1 MDRSPGNTWTALLLR
16 GALGLFLALVAQA
29 VEAGKADRCPLSNTE
44 DKQAWKR
51 DCDAAIQAESD
62 PTKKAEL
69 YFRRAYVAN
78 ERQGYQQAVADL
90 NSACALVPHQVKYLH
105 ERAYT
110 LNSLGRYRD
119 ALADLNEE
127 VRLQPQTAGAYEERA
142 LARTRLGD
150 WSGVLADRDQVV
162 KLGPPSMGALVARAH
177 ARLWLGQFE
186 ETRQDLK
193 AAASVDSGAANT
205 EDKEYFE
212 RISGLLESWTLHS
225 PGENPAANC
234 QFTEKTD
241 FSRPTL
247 IGDCTLA
254 FLAAKTPREKAE
266 ALTTRSVAW
275 NIARHS
281 PHDMTNDC
289 EAAVAVDPDNE
300 DWHANLGFAYIQER
314 HSWGARQEF
323 DRSIE
328 IHPTFLALAG
338 RARAHYNLGETKL
351 AFVDARK
358 SFEIKPNEAAL
369 WVLGDLAKDRNDDA
383 SAKLYWMGA
392 YHLGSRDDRLLD
404 SLKSV
409 GVKDPESEPR

>member
-1 MDRSPGNTWTALLLR
+1 MNRSAGKTSTVLLLGGALLF
-16 GALGLFLALVAQA
+16 AMATHAD
-29 VEAGKADRCPLSNTE
+29 EADKAERCSISNTG
-44 DKQAWKR
+44 DKEAWKR

-62 PTKKAEL
+62 PAKKAEL
-69 YFRRAYVAN
+69 YFRRAYVEN
-78 ERQGYQQAVADL
+78 ERQGYQEAVADL

-127 VRLQPQTAGAYEERA
+127 VSLQPQTAGAYEERA

-150 WSGVLADRDQVV
+150 WSGALADRDQVV
-162 KLGPPSMGALVARAH
+162 KLSRPSMGALIARAH

-186 ETRQDLK
+186 DARQDLK
-193 AAASVDSGAANT
+193 AAASVDSGAANA
-205 EDKEYFE
+205 EDKEYLE
-212 RISGLLESWTLHS
+212 RVSGLLESWTLHS

-234 QFTEKTD
+234 QFTDKTD

-266 ALTTRSVAW
+266 ALNTRSVAW

-328 IHPTFLALAG
+328 IHPTFIALAG

-351 AFVDARK
+351 AFLDAKK